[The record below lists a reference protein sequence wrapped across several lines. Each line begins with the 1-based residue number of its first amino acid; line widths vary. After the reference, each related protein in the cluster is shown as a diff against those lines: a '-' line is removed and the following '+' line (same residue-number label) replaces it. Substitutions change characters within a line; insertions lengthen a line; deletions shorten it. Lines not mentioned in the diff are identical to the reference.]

1 MEPPEYKCS
10 ITREYPEYKC
20 SITREFPCRTNFT
33 IFCDLMIG
41 VLPWGPVEV
50 LTPPLTKRRI
60 ENAKNLT
67 NA

>member
-1 MEPPEYKCS
+1 MLQRVCS
-10 ITREYPEYKC
+10 YPNPNCK
-20 SITREFPCRTNFT
+20 SPFFVINFA